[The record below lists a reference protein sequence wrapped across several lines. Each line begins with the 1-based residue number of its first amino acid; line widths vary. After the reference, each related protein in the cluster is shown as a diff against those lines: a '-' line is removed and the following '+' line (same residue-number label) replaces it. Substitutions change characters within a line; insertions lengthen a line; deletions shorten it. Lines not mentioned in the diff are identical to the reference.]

1 MSALRAFRFQKN
13 KASTPSSSQSSL
25 ASANGSP
32 EPPATNSFSNG
43 NASFSLDDS
52 NDSIHP
58 PIGKRPRLNGS
69 ESESGSPIKKNNGY
83 GFGGMPSPDVV
94 QSRLDLLSHAFPNKD
109 RMDLQDTLRSCNF
122 DTQVA
127 IAKIRE
133 NIKAIQKQPSA
144 NTKKSLFP
152 KKKAV
157 KRHETNEASASESDE
172 EGEYTDKRVVVSD
185 DSDEYESG
193 DEDYGRAGYRGVAD
207 DTFDDRPMTD
217 DQRRV
222 FDFFNEGTTQE
233 LACIQGCSKKKVV
246 NIFELRPFESWRD
259 LVSKVQMSRALNTD
273 MLNNTTSL
281 LRMRDTISRLMDKC
295 EKITERMTN
304 LVEKLME
311 NSEPKEDGN
320 STKPTGMEL
329 TEQPKSISDGFK
341 LKGYQ
346 MVGLN
351 WLVLMHK
358 QNLNGIL
365 ADEMGL
371 GKTIQ
376 AIAFLAH
383 LKEMGDEGPHLVIV
397 PSSTLDNWQNEFRIW
412 CPSIRVLNYYGSQ
425 DERRHMRLQIVQEQ
439 IEYDVILA
447 TYNMVISSADD
458 RVLFRKLDF
467 HYVIY
472 DEAHMLKNMAT
483 NRYENLMRVQATR
496 KLLLTG
502 TPLQNNLVELMS
514 LLVFVM
520 PDMFANKKEQLK
532 KMFSMFPRMS
542 EANERSSYEKD
553 RIAHAKQIMKPFF
566 LRRLK
571 SEVLKDLPTKT
582 SEVQTVSMATNQ
594 HEMYFEKV
602 AKYKKKAKDFAEGKI
617 RKVTAGESGVGMLM
631 NLRKIANH
639 PLLVRN
645 HFDDKQ
651 LHILAKLLKKDE
663 SHKNAQEKFIIEDL
677 SYMSDFEIHKTC
689 LAYRCIEHYSLGNH
703 LICESGKFQILDD
716 ILPQMNDN
724 GDRILIFTQ
733 FVIVLDILEQYLRIR
748 GHKYLRLDGSTPVTE
763 RQLMIDQYNNDES
776 IFIFI
781 LSTRAGGLGINLTA
795 ANTVILHDLDFN
807 PHNDKQA
814 EDRCHRVG
822 QTRPVKIIRFISEDT
837 IEEGIYT
844 IAQDKLQL
852 EQDLSSNDDGEHID
866 KRKVKKDV
874 SRLLKLALDVEIT
887 DDKIIGDVE
896 KVYAEL

>member
-13 KASTPSSSQSSL
+13 KPSTPSSSQSSV
-25 ASANGSP
+25 ASGNESP
-32 EPPATNSFSNG
+32 DITAIGITNG
-43 NASFSLDDS
+43 NASISLDDS
-52 NDSIHP
+52 NDSIQP
-58 PIGKRPRLNGS
+58 PFGKRPRLNVGS
-69 ESESGSPIKKNNGY
+69 GSESGSPVKLNNGY
-83 GFGGMPSPDVV
+83 GYGGMPSPDVV

-109 RMDLQDTLRSCNF
+109 RMDLQDTLRTCNF

-133 NIKAIQKQPSA
+133 NIKLIQAQPS
-144 NTKKSLFP
+144 NTKKAIFP

-157 KRHETNEASASESDE
+157 KRHETNEASESESDE
-172 EGEYTDKRVVVSD
+172 EGEYADKRVVVSD

-193 DEDYGRAGYRGVAD
+193 DEDYKRFRGVAD
-207 DTFDDRPMTD
+207 EDTFDDRPMSD

-233 LACIQGCSKKKVV
+233 LACVQGCSKKKVV

-259 LVSKVQMSRALNTD
+259 LVSKVQMSRQLNTE
-273 MLNNTTSL
+273 MLNNATSL

-295 EKITERMTN
+295 EKITERMTS
-304 LVEKLME
+304 LVERLT
-311 NSEPKEDGN
+311 GN
-320 STKPTGMEL
+320 SDTKENGYNSKPVGMEL
-329 TEQPKSISDGFK
+329 TEQPKSISDGFN
-341 LKGYQ
+341 LKPYQ

-358 QNLNGIL
+358 QNVNGIL

-383 LKEMGDEGPHLVIV
+383 LKEMGDEGPHLVVV
-397 PSSTLDNWQNEFRIW
+397 PSSTLDNWQNEFKVW
-412 CPSIRVLNYYGSQ
+412 CPSIRLLNYYGSQ
-425 DERRHMRLQIVQEQ
+425 DERRHMRLQIVQDQ

-467 HYVIY
+467 HYVIF

-483 NRYENLMRVQATR
+483 NRYEQLMRVQASR

-520 PDMFANKKEQLK
+520 PEMFANKKEQLK
-532 KMFSMFPRMS
+532 KMFSMFPRIN
-542 EANERSSYEKD
+542 EDGERSTYEKD

-571 SEVLKDLPTKT
+571 SEVLKDLPKKT
-582 SEVQTVSMATNQ
+582 SEVQTVPMATNQ
-594 HEMYFEKV
+594 HEMYFERV
-602 AKYKKKAKDFAEGKI
+602 ARYKKKAKDMAEGRI
-617 RKVTAGESGVGMLM
+617 RKITAGESGVGMIM

-703 LICESGKFQILDD
+703 LICESGKFQMLDD
-716 ILPQMNDN
+716 MLPQMNDN

-763 RQLMIDQYNNDES
+763 RQIMIDQYNTDDS

-822 QTRPVKIIRFISEDT
+822 QLRPVKIIRFISEDT

-844 IAQDKLQL
+844 VAQDKLQL
-852 EQDLSSNDDGEHID
+852 EQDLSSDDGEHID

-896 KVYAEL
+896 KVYTEL

>member
-1 MSALRAFRFQKN
+1 
-13 KASTPSSSQSSL
+13 
-25 ASANGSP
+25 
-32 EPPATNSFSNG
+32 
-43 NASFSLDDS
+43 
-52 NDSIHP
+52 
-58 PIGKRPRLNGS
+58 
-69 ESESGSPIKKNNGY
+69 
-83 GFGGMPSPDVV
+83 
-94 QSRLDLLSHAFPNKD
+94 
-109 RMDLQDTLRSCNF
+109 
-122 DTQVA
+122 
-127 IAKIRE
+127 
-133 NIKAIQKQPSA
+133 
-144 NTKKSLFP
+144 
-152 KKKAV
+152 
-157 KRHETNEASASESDE
+157 
-172 EGEYTDKRVVVSD
+172 
-185 DSDEYESG
+185 
-193 DEDYGRAGYRGVAD
+193 
-207 DTFDDRPMTD
+207 
-217 DQRRV
+217 
-222 FDFFNEGTTQE
+222 
-233 LACIQGCSKKKVV
+233 
-246 NIFELRPFESWRD
+246 
-259 LVSKVQMSRALNTD
+259 
-273 MLNNTTSL
+273 
-281 LRMRDTISRLMDKC
+281 MDKC
-295 EKITERMTN
+295 EKITEKMTKM
-304 LVEKLME
+304 VEELTSSDGDKKTT
-311 NSEPKEDGN
+311 SE
-320 STKPTGMEL
+320 SL
-329 TEQPKSISDGFK
+329 TEQPKCIPDGLQMK
-341 LKGYQ
+341 SYQ
-346 MVGLN
+346 MIGLN

-358 QNLNGIL
+358 QSLNGIL

-376 AIAFLAH
+376 SIAFLSH
-383 LKEMGDEGPHLVIV
+383 LKELGDEGPHLIIV
-397 PSSTLDNWQNEFRIW
+397 PSSTMDNWQKELATWSPNLK
-412 CPSIRVLNYYGSQ
+412 VLNYYGSQ
-425 DERRHMRLQIVQEQ
+425 DERRHMRLQIVQDQ

-467 HYVIY
+467 HYVIF

-483 NRYENLMRVQATR
+483 NRYEQLMRVQASR

-520 PDMFANKKEQLK
+520 PEMFANKKEQLK
-532 KMFSMFPRMS
+532 KMFSMFPRIN
-542 EANERSSYEKD
+542 EDGERSTYEKD

-571 SEVLKDLPTKT
+571 SEVLKDLPKKT
-582 SEVQTVSMATNQ
+582 SEVQTVPMGTNQ
-594 HEMYFEKV
+594 HEMYFERV
-602 AKYKKKAKDFAEGKI
+602 ARYKKKAKDMAEGRI
-617 RKVTAGESGVGMLM
+617 RKITAGESGVGMIM

-651 LHILAKLLKKDE
+651 LHILAKLLKKDD

-703 LICESGKFQILDD
+703 LICESGKFQMLDD

-763 RQLMIDQYNNDES
+763 RQLMIDQYNSDES

-822 QTRPVKIIRFISEDT
+822 QTRPVKVIRFTSEDT
-837 IEEGIYT
+837 IEDGIHT

-852 EQDLSSNDDGEHID
+852 EQDLTSNDEGEHID

-874 SRLLKLALDVEIT
+874 SRLLRLALDVEIT

-896 KVYAEL
+896 KVYTEL